1 MQCRHWYQ
9 RDWWSS
15 FTHALIGWLGISL
28 TWANYA
34 AGRLARDETGCTHH
48 HTPLAQ
54 IYATAWIWKYNQQ
67 IYAYK
72 WLYHNLFNVI
82 VIYSLGHCPP
92 AYRVYNPIWLHDPC
106 FTCHLSFQHTS
117 IPIFFMRRAPARPVR
132 ACFVRICCA
141 VVVKGQDPHT
151 TTLHCKARWHFAFQ
165 TSHFTLHTLHSTLHL
180 ISSELFSPRL
190 SS

>member
-1 MQCRHWYQ
+1 MIIIYTCFDWMTGHKPHLGQLRSRAASQ
-9 RDWWSS
+9 RWDWLHPSPYP
-15 FTHALIGWLGISL
+15 AC
-28 TWANYA
+28 AN
-34 AGRLARDETGCTHH
+34 LCHSIE
-48 HTPLAQ
+48 
-54 IYATAWIWKYNQQ
+54 WEYNQQ
-67 IYAYK
+67 VYAYK

-165 TSHFTLHTLHSTLHL
+165 WSHLKLHTLHSTLLL